1 MIKLNIAPFI
11 KPQKQKKLLM
21 KVTLMVHLNQYIVQL
36 YQTYK
41 NHLEK
46 VRVGLLI
53 QLQIP
58 KIIFQS
64 TIPYSPAAVGVEY
77 GKYAGNLKLLQ
88 EVTAQFEVSKK
99 IGCQKKL

>member
-1 MIKLNIAPFI
+1 MIKPNIAPFI

-53 QLQIP
+53 QL
-58 KIIFQS
+58 
-64 TIPYSPAAVGVEY
+64 
-77 GKYAGNLKLLQ
+77 
-88 EVTAQFEVSKK
+88 
-99 IGCQKKL
+99 

>member
-53 QLQIP
+53 QL
-58 KIIFQS
+58 
-64 TIPYSPAAVGVEY
+64 
-77 GKYAGNLKLLQ
+77 
-88 EVTAQFEVSKK
+88 
-99 IGCQKKL
+99 